1 MIRDISKIVGTF
13 LWGFALVMCA
23 PLLLALFYEFI
34 GDPADHPQPHSTLAF
49 ALSIAVCCLAA
60 AFFSWIGSKSSG
72 RMFRR
77 EGLAAVVM
85 IWLLAPAFAAL
96 PFLFSGT
103 LSNPVQAYFETT
115 SGITTTG
122 ASLLTP
128 KRFNAEGEEI
138 PYIRKVRYE
147 LVTDYIWYGTVE
159 PVRGSDG
166 AIIKEG
172 IEAVSKAILF
182 WRSFL
187 QWLGGLGI
195 IVLFVAILPALGV
208 GGRLLFHSEMPGPI
222 KESLTP
228 RIKETAI
235 VLWKIYVG
243 LSLVQIAL
251 LSYTN
256 RDLPLFD
263 SVCITL
269 STISTGGFTVV
280 NGSIGAYDN
289 AATEYVVML
298 FMMIGSI
305 NFSLYYFGLKGK
317 FFRFY
322 DVELIVYLV
331 VITLSA
337 LFVSANLVGTVDYL
351 TTSGES
357 GVYSVTQAL
366 RTGFFQVI
374 SAQTS
379 SGFAV
384 ANYDK
389 WPYPLQMLMLILIY
403 LGGMAGSTAGGMK
416 MIRHIML
423 FRICKDKIELIFRPE
438 TVRSLRIG
446 SRTVDTGAAITVL
459 CFFLTEIFM
468 AVLGTFLLTLDGN
481 DPETAVTVITST
493 INNSGMGFREAGPT
507 DSFAFLSN
515 FGCVLTSLWMMLG
528 RLEFFTVLVVL
539 VPEFWKRD

>member
-77 EGLAAVVM
+77 EGLAAVVL

-138 PYIRKVRYE
+138 PYVRKVRYE
-147 LVTDYIWYGTVE
+147 LVTDYVWYGTVE
-159 PVRGSDG
+159 PVRDSDG

-195 IVLFVAILPALGV
+195 VVLFVAILPALGV

-263 SVCITL
+263 SICITL

-331 VITLSA
+331 VVTISA

-357 GVYSVTQAL
+357 GVYSVNQAL

-446 SRTVDTGAAITVL
+446 NRTVDTGAAITVL